1 MGADWGAK
9 RALFLQG
16 PTGPFFAGLMDELR
30 ADGVRCHKVLLNRA
44 DEHWFRGP
52 DLVPFRGTRD
62 EWPAF
67 LAKLLDELRI
77 EAVFLFG
84 DLRPIHRPVFP
95 LCEERGIRVWVFEE
109 GYLRPDYI
117 TVELGGVNGNSPMSR
132 DPEVFRRA
140 LQELPPEEAVEPVGP
155 AFGTMSWYSTVSALL
170 VTHLNQGYPHY
181 EHHRNFN
188 AWDQTAWW
196 VRGWLRKHWFR
207 WKERGE
213 LPLYTGPL
221 RKKYWFLPLQVHC
234 DFQVMHSPFASI
246 PEFAEH
252 AISEFA
258 RLAEKEHHLVVKHH
272 PMDRAYCDY
281 TELMAE
287 LARKH
292 GLGERLHYVHDVDLP
307 AILANALGTITMN
320 STVGIQSVEM
330 GIPVKVLG
338 NAVYDIAGMTFQGTL
353 EAFLRNP
360 GTVDREVYD
369 GFRRYLRYH
378 NTGNGSVWKKLPSR
392 PEGSGCVWPPA
403 LRNGEAARA
412 FRSGMEHGQHVRAE
426 TGD

>member
-1 MGADWGAK
+1 
-9 RALFLQG
+9 
-16 PTGPFFAGLMDELR
+16 
-30 ADGVRCHKVLLNRA
+30 
-44 DEHWFRGP
+44 
-52 DLVPFRGTRD
+52 
-62 EWPAF
+62 
-67 LAKLLDELRI
+67 
-77 EAVFLFG
+77 
-84 DLRPIHRPVFP
+84 
-95 LCEERGIRVWVFEE
+95 
-109 GYLRPDYI
+109 
-117 TVELGGVNGNSPMSR
+117 
-132 DPEVFRRA
+132 
-140 LQELPPEEAVEPVGP
+140 
-155 AFGTMSWYSTVSALL
+155 
-170 VTHLNQGYPHY
+170 
-181 EHHRNFN
+181 
-188 AWDQTAWW
+188 
-196 VRGWLRKHWFR
+196 
-207 WKERGE
+207 
-213 LPLYTGPL
+213 
-221 RKKYWFLPLQVHC
+221 
-234 DFQVMHSPFASI
+234 
-246 PEFAEH
+246 
-252 AISEFA
+252 
-258 RLAEKEHHLVVKHH
+258 
-272 PMDRAYCDY
+272 
-281 TELMAE
+281 MAE